1 MAVDELRDAIDLIKV
16 GRKTEAREIL
26 EPLLI
31 ANPKNI
37 QAWVWMVETCE
48 NDTEKIRLMEACL
61 VHNPE
66 AGMIKK
72 ALSALKAREES
83 AKLQTQ
89 QISPFIEE
97 SISSEIQVEEN
108 PQTTEE
114 AETTEPGQDLSSV
127 SAETIEPKEDTKK
140 RKKWYFR
147 TWAKILMLILCLPLW
162 CVIELGDPDSRRW
175 VKILSGVLVAFFINI
190 LCFFLYWLVTTN
202 PSRANL
208 LNWYQYLTGQ
218 TASIAAED
226 IIRVDGTVQN
236 PGAFSFSLIE
246 IQARVYDKDGNLLG
260 NNTTYL
266 DSASIL
272 PGSPTRFQLDVT
284 SLDSSLNGGLANMQ
298 VLLYDDFSDTGS
310 GWTNSESEAGETA
323 YYQGQYRIS
332 VDNANYDLWA
342 NPGVNFSDV
351 KIEVDATKLAGAE
364 SNRFG
369 IQCRYVD
376 VDNYYFAVIS
386 SDGYYGIG
394 KVIDGTQTFLNEYG
408 MLVTDKVYSGS
419 SLNHIRLDC
428 VGSRLTLYVNGD
440 YVDAVDDSDL
450 ASGDVGLIAGTF
462 ENKGTIV
469 SFDNFAAVNP

>member
-1 MAVDELRDAIDLIKV
+1 MAANELRDAINLIKV

-31 ANPKNI
+31 TNPKNI
-37 QAWVWMVETCE
+37 QAWVWLIETCE
-48 NDTEKIRLMEACL
+48 DIAEKIRLMEACL

-66 AGMIKK
+66 SGMIKK
-72 ALSALKAREES
+72 ALAALKTRQDPS
-83 AKLQTQ
+83 QTQ
-89 QISPFIEE
+89 TQRISPFTEE
-97 SISSEIQVEEN
+97 NAVSEIQGEEN
-108 PQTTEE
+108 TVPTEE
-114 AETTEPGQDLSSV
+114 AEPTEELTSV
-127 SAETIEPKEDTKK
+127 TEESTAFQEVTKK

-147 TWAKILMLILCLPLW
+147 TWAKILMLIICLPLW
-162 CVIELGDPDSRRW
+162 CVVELGDPDSRRW

-218 TASIAAED
+218 TTSIAADD

-236 PGAFSFSLIE
+236 PGASSFSLIE
-246 IQARVYDKDGNLLG
+246 IQAKVYDKDGNLLG

-266 DSASIL
+266 DSSLIL

-284 SLDSSLNGGLANMQ
+284 SLASSLNGGLASMQ
-298 VLLYDDFSDTGS
+298 VLLYDDFSDPAS
-310 GWTNSESEAGETA
+310 GWTNSESEEGETA
-323 YYQGQYRIS
+323 YAQGQYRIT

-342 NPGVNFSDV
+342 NPGVSFSDV
-351 KIEVDATKLAGAE
+351 KIEVDATKLAGVE

-376 VDNYYFAVIS
+376 MDNYYFAVIS

-394 KVIDGTQTFLNEYG
+394 KVIEGTQSFLNEYG

-450 ASGDVGLIAGTF
+450 AAGDVGLIAGTF
-462 ENKGTIV
+462 ENKGTQI
-469 SFDNFAAVNP
+469 SFDNFAVVNP